1 MYLWEDCKVKTNP
14 STRIPIG
21 IRRVWDKSKESN
33 EDGRKALEVTVVKYT
48 TSSKTSIERRSSL
61 IQSCKIW
68 RINCAHWASPLKSKT
83 KFCHHLLLLTVIKLL
98 GMINVTQVL
107 TKTIDRLK
115 AGQKFMNSWAKLI
128 KTLALVTQPK
138 IETKPPIIAQPKL
151 HQLFIKMLGEAK
163 RQKTHTHQKEFPVEA
178 HLEWCRRA
186 EIHTDEKRNT
196 KKCCSLKA
204 DGVSDLSKLFNLMLI
219 TALPN

>member
-1 MYLWEDCKVKTNP
+1 
-14 STRIPIG
+14 
-21 IRRVWDKSKESN
+21 
-33 EDGRKALEVTVVKYT
+33 
-48 TSSKTSIERRSSL
+48 
-61 IQSCKIW
+61 
-68 RINCAHWASPLKSKT
+68 
-83 KFCHHLLLLTVIKLL
+83 
-98 GMINVTQVL
+98 MINVTQVL

-138 IETKPPIIAQPKL
+138 IETKPPITAQPKL

-163 RQKTHTHQKEFPVEA
+163 RQKTHTHQKEPPVEA

-219 TALPN
+219 TSLPN